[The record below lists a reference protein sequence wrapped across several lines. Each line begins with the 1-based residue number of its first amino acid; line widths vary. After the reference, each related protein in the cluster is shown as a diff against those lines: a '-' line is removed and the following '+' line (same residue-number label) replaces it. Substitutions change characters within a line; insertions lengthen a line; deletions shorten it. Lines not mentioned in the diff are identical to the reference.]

1 MYAREVFE
9 SEIDIKF
16 EAGTAEYFCKCRGG
30 GGGGGG
36 GGRTSDLKWGG
47 WVLSLSHLFIIP
59 EKAGGRGSSLR
70 RPCEFFT
77 RQEECVKV
85 FKK

>member
-16 EAGTAEYFCKCRGG
+16 EAGTAEYFCKCRLEERRLSIKSFTFVYLFQKKLGG
-30 GGGGGG
+30 GG
-36 GGRTSDLKWGG
+36 L
-47 WVLSLSHLFIIP
+47 P
-59 EKAGGRGSSLR
+59 LR

>member
-1 MYAREVFE
+1 MYACEVFE

-16 EAGTAEYFCKCRGG
+16 EAGTAEYFCKWGG
-30 GGGGGG
+30 GGAGGL
-36 GGRTSDLKWGG
+36 TSDLKWGG

-59 EKAGGRGSSLR
+59 EKVGGRGSSLR

>member
-30 GGGGGG
+30 EGRGGSLVTWSEEAEYLVFHICLLFQKKLGGGG
-36 GGRTSDLKWGG
+36 L
-47 WVLSLSHLFIIP
+47 P
-59 EKAGGRGSSLR
+59 LR